1 MDPNSPRNGR
11 RRKSDGPSFPRDLV
25 DRLLVHGEPEHDD
38 EGNVIRTRYPT
49 YAEVADRFGCAVSLI
64 GRFAKQNDVVR
75 RRTQASRKVQARVE
89 QKLVETRASAVA
101 MSRGEAVALIDE
113 YVAKFREA
121 LAEGRV
127 RTDNPSDVNTMLRLK
142 EFLLGGADSRQEIHQ
157 TLTLEAIRARHRE
170 YLQARE
176 VVTVE
181 MEGTGSSARETA
193 LRSESGEAGP
203 FSR

>member
-1 MDPNSPRNGR
+1 MAMNSPRNGR

-25 DRLLVHGEPEHDD
+25 DRLLVHGEPNHDD
-38 EGNVIRTRYPT
+38 EGNVIGTRYPT
-49 YAEVADRFGCAVSLI
+49 YAELAERFDCAISLI

-75 RRTQASRKVQARVE
+75 RRAQAARKVQARVE
-89 QKLVETRASAVA
+89 QKLVETRSSAVA
-101 MSRGEAVALIDE
+101 MSREEAVALIDE

-157 TLTLEAIRARHRE
+157 TLTLEAIQARHRE

-181 MEGTGSSARETA
+181 MEGTGDSARETA
-193 LRSESGEAGP
+193 LSESSQG
-203 FSR
+203 

>member
-1 MDPNSPRNGR
+1 M
-11 RRKSDGPSFPRDLV
+11 
-25 DRLLVHGEPEHDD
+25 
-38 EGNVIRTRYPT
+38 
-49 YAEVADRFGCAVSLI
+49 
-64 GRFAKQNDVVR
+64 
-75 RRTQASRKVQARVE
+75 
-89 QKLVETRASAVA
+89 
-101 MSRGEAVALIDE
+101 ALIDE

-157 TLTLEAIRARHRE
+157 TLTLEAIQARHRE

-181 MEGTGSSARETA
+181 MEGTGRSASEAALPET
-193 LRSESGEAGP
+193 SEVES
-203 FSR
+203 